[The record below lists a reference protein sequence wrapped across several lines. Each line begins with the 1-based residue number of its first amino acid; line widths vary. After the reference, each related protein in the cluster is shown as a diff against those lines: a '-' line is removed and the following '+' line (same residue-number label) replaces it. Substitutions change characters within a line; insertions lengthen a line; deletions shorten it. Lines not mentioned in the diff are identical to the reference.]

1 MSLSPINCVAVIL
14 SWAGNYFVIKKD
26 WKGFFCWMV
35 ANAIWIVVDF
45 QAGIYEQAFMYLV
58 YFVIAVIGT
67 AAWLREK
74 PEEAKRLRNWVIGV
88 SIALFVLATL
98 PLVLPIVLI
107 YVFVQYMIWELC
119 SQPRQ
124 TLQSNVER
132 DYPKGRL

>member
-1 MSLSPINCVAVIL
+1 MFKKGDKYHLNVINLGDCRCVISRNNIAIPL
-14 SWAGNYFVIKKD
+14 TKD
-26 WKGFFCWMV
+26 HKPS
-35 ANAIWIVVDF
+35 
-45 QAGIYEQAFMYLV
+45 
-58 YFVIAVIGT
+58 
-67 AAWLREK
+67 K